1 VCAET
6 GEESDEDKDNE
17 EEEVEGALGMFED
30 VFGKHGRGTMMRHL
44 YGREWEGTVSEGVK
58 GVWNVRVEDED
69 VRHVLR
75 VYDRQETESMLSK
88 EECVRLHKT
97 VNAHWDEVRG
107 TQSYCDNAFGEY
119 CVGRLRIAKLGKKK
133 GGAGNS
139 QMWMDVSGEDVWYGS
154 EGTSGERNA
163 RGTRVGEKAPGGGGQ
178 RGNGKGG
185 AKGGGGKGGGAGKK
199 VADKKGKKSDR
210 GTGGNWQDME
220 ISEESEDKAKL
231 VEHKDGEGR
240 REGLRRQERKGKS
253 GGEGVAG
260 DDSGRRGN
268 GRGGQAGP
276 GEMKNRTRGERQERG
291 EEKVSGSGA
300 ETESE

>member
-1 VCAET
+1 MCAEA
-6 GEESDEDKDNE
+6 GEESDEEKDSE
-17 EEEVEGALGMFED
+17 EEEVEGVLGMFED

-44 YGREWEGTVSEGVK
+44 YGREWEGTVSKGVK
-58 GVWNVRVEDED
+58 GVWKVRVEDED

-75 VYDRQETESMLSK
+75 VYDGQETMSRLSK
-88 EECVRLHKT
+88 GECVKLHEA

-107 TQSYCDNAFGEY
+107 TVSYRENAFGEY
-119 CVGRLRIAKLGKKK
+119 CVDRLGIAELGRKK

-154 EGTSGERNA
+154 EGTSGEREA

-178 RGNGKGG
+178 RGSGKEKT
-185 AKGGGGKGGGAGKK
+185 KGGGGKGGGVGKR
-199 VADKKGKKSDR
+199 VADKRGKKSVR
-210 GTGGNWQDME
+210 ATGGGWEDME
-220 ISEESEDKAKL
+220 ISEESEDEAKP
-231 VEHKDGEGR
+231 VEHKDGKGR
-240 REGLRRQERKGKS
+240 REGLRRHERKGKS

-260 DDSGRRGN
+260 DDSGGRGN

-300 ETESE
+300 ETKSE